1 MRLRWRYA
9 LIDGTVAWRDF
20 YMHVIAAFPRVSMG
34 RPYLE
39 KFAGV
44 RWEVNEEHLQ
54 AWKDGK
60 TGFPI
65 VDAAMRQVNTQ
76 GKLCT

>member
-1 MRLRWRYA
+1 
-9 LIDGTVAWRDF
+9 
-20 YMHVIAAFPRVSMG
+20 MG

-39 KFAGV
+39 IYAGV
-44 RWEVNEEHLQ
+44 RWETNEEHLQ

-65 VDAAMRQVNTQ
+65 VDAAMRQLNTQ
-76 GKLCT
+76 GKLREPLTARKLCADE